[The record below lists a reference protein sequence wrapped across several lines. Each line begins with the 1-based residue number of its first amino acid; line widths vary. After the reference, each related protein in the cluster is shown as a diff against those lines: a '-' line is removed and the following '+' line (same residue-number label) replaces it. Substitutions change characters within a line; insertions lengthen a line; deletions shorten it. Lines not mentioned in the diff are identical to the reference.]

1 MPKIVINSCYGG
13 FGLSHAAIVRYGEI
27 KGLNLTVVPTG
38 KESFDMY
45 RYYKD
50 GIQDAEHSLYYYD
63 ISRDDPALVQ
73 TVEELGDAADDNYA
87 QLRIAD
93 VPDDV
98 EWYIDEYD
106 GIETVREQHRTW

>member
-1 MPKIVINSCYGG
+1 
-13 FGLSHAAIVRYGEI
+13 
-27 KGLNLTVVPTG
+27 
-38 KESFDMY
+38 MY